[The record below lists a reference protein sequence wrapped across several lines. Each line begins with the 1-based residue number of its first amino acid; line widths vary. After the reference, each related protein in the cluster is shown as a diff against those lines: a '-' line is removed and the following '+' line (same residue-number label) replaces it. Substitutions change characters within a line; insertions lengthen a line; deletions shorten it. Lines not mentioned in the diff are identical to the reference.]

1 MPELI
6 PRLSYTKNWED
17 PADYATHQ
25 NNEIQ
30 NRKDIQS
37 LFTEIET
44 YVNHVML
51 PRAEQLLSE
60 GGAGGGSGDASGDYL
75 PLDGGTMRG
84 VLRLCRNPE
93 LNAEAATKQYVDS
106 VAGSVTATF
115 NGNLAE
121 IRQTADALETASQT
135 YESGIT
141 ALETRADEMSS
152 AVESLDGDV
161 SALSGNVSTLSGDVS
176 ALSGNVST
184 LSEDVSGL
192 SGNVSTLSEDVSGL
206 SGDVSALSG
215 NVSTLSDDVS
225 GLSDDF
231 SELSDGVS
239 ELSGNVTELSGEVSE
254 LSETADG
261 LESRVESAEGGLSA
275 IEQTLDE
282 ITLSVEPVT
291 DGGEVYSRLTM
302 KVGPKN
308 LYGYIK
314 MDGNVDVTGQ
324 LSAEA
329 LYAGYGE
336 IANLAVD
343 RLTTSRRIVRYLAGD
358 ASDDNFIRIY
368 EQNLE
373 FVTGTPTGGTE
384 QAKNPDGDPLFWPV
398 DVSGL
403 SRGADGYP
411 VNAQQERIYTVTTPT
426 RYPVQV
432 YAYEEAV
439 KRSISFE
446 PVNGIYSPID
456 RFGAGNQQ
464 GNNKAWILKTAD
476 GLDIRYLTP
485 DNKEIG
491 IRMTTDG
498 KVTIDGFQY
507 DADAVRGLLGL
518 SDAGDGGP
526 LDLTRVNADGSL
538 SGLSVDADG
547 YTDISGLRKVVSL
560 DFSNIAYGYFS
571 ETLDGGI
578 LNAYRVQR
586 DAAGRISS
594 ITDASGHET
603 VIIWG
608 A

>member
-37 LFTEIET
+37 LFTEIQT
-44 YVNHVML
+44 YVNDVML

-93 LNAEAATKQYVDS
+93 LNAEAATKQYVDG

-115 NGNLAE
+115 NGNLTE
-121 IRQTADALETASQT
+121 IRQAADALETASQT
-135 YESGIT
+135 
-141 ALETRADEMSS
+141 LETRADEISS

-161 SALSGNVSTLSGDVS
+161 SELSGNVSGLSEDVS
-176 ALSGNVST
+176 ALSDNFSE
-184 LSEDVSGL
+184 LSE
-192 SGNVSTLSEDVSGL
+192 
-206 SGDVSALSG
+206 
-215 NVSTLSDDVS
+215 DVS

-239 ELSGNVTELSGEVSE
+239 ELSGNVSTLSEEVSE

-261 LESRVESAEGGLSA
+261 LESRVESAEGDLSA

-291 DGGEVYSRLTM
+291 DGGEVYSRLTL
-302 KVGPKN
+302 KIGPNN

-314 MDGNVDVTGQ
+314 MDGNVDVSGQ
-324 LSAEA
+324 LSADA

-358 ASDDNFIRIY
+358 TSDDNFIRIY

-403 SRGADGYP
+403 SHGADGYP
-411 VNAQQERIYTVTTPT
+411 VSVEQERIYTTTTPT
-426 RYPVQV
+426 QYPVQV
-432 YAYEEAV
+432 YAYAEAV

-507 DADAVRGLLGL
+507 DADAIRALLGL
-518 SDAGDGGP
+518 SDAGDDGP

-538 SGLSVDADG
+538 SGLTVGADG
-547 YTDISGLRKVVSL
+547 YADISGMRKVISL
-560 DFSNIAYGYFS
+560 DFSNIAYGSFS

-586 DAAGRISS
+586 DASGRISS